1 MQTLGLQVSRH
12 SHPDR
17 SSERGFW
24 TAPETRGYAEGKGGI
39 RTRSVLPSAPCNHP
53 RTYQKGTTRCQSS

>member
-24 TAPETRGYAEGKGGI
+24 TVPRAGLTAPETGGYAEEKG
-39 RTRSVLPSAPCNHP
+39 A
-53 RTYQKGTTRCQSS
+53 